1 MRAGFIFWKIPKNTK
16 KKETV
21 VCYKMKMMINLTSD
35 WKKYKKEYVQSHM
48 TLLIEKKKK
57 EKKRKRILILWIVI

>member
-1 MRAGFIFWKIPKNTK
+1 
-16 KKETV
+16 
-21 VCYKMKMMINLTSD
+21 MKMMINLTAN

-57 EKKRKRILILWIVI
+57 KKKKKKNTHFMNRN